1 MIGARIPAQALQS
14 FMAMKIVGFIE
25 EDVNRAYVPVRKNW
39 LDGSDFDIDKIYM
52 MGYSVSGNGILY
64 NWTEKFDYNYV

>member
-39 LDGSDFDIDKIYM
+39 IDGSDF
-52 MGYSVSGNGILY
+52 
-64 NWTEKFDYNYV
+64 